1 MKNYQRRAI
10 TYYTC
15 VLVLLVVFALVY
27 CIIVDNQERNTA
39 YNENVT
45 ETTTETTTKQEI
57 TETTTT
63 VNFSNE
69 VKTTEAV
76 PTPTGERSQPSTE
89 NLGNSK
95 YLGTFNCTAYCSC
108 YQCCGVTNRPVDE
121 NGYAIVIGASGQV
134 LTPGYSIATDPY
146 VIPYGT
152 IVVIDGKEYIAQ
164 DCGGAVRGNCIDFY
178 FASHEEALNFGRQ
191 QKEVYLK

>member
-10 TYYTC
+10 TYYVC
-15 VLVLLVVFALVY
+15 VLFILTVFGLVY
-27 CIIVDNQERNTA
+27 CIIIDNQERNTA

-45 ETTTETTTKQEI
+45 QTTTKQEI
-57 TETTTT
+57 TETTTI
-63 VNFSNE
+63 VNSSNE

-108 YQCCGVTNRPVDE
+108 AACCGQYSYNRPLNE
-121 NGYAIVIGASGQV
+121 NGNEIVIGASGQV
-134 LTPGYSIATDPY
+134 LTPGYSIAVDPY

>member
-57 TETTTT
+57 TENTTT
-63 VNFSNE
+63 VNSSNE

-76 PTPTGERSQPSTE
+76 PTPTETRSQPTAE
-89 NLGNSK
+89 NSN
-95 YLGTFNCTAYCSC
+95 YLGSFTCTAYCSC
-108 YQCCGVTNRPVDE
+108 AACCGQYSYNRPLDE
-121 NGYAIVIGASGQV
+121 NGNAIVYGASGQA
-134 LTPGYSIATDPY
+134 LTPGYSIATDPSI
-146 VIPYGT
+146 IPYGT
-152 IVVIDGKEYIAQ
+152 VVVIDGKEYIAQ
-164 DCGGAVRGNCIDFY
+164 DTGVYGYAIDFY